1 MKCHRHGKAL
11 VNGKLG
17 WEVKVDSE
25 LVLNGKTYFV
35 SVNQSKDGFKYKI
48 DDTEKDFEPLDF
60 SDKCFKLNI
69 NGVARTVYVATDKG
83 KSFVHI
89 DGIVIPVETAA
100 EEEESGAGGAEEIID
115 GKQMVHAPMPGK
127 IVKIPVEDGQE
138 VNKKD
143 ILCVVEAMKMENEI
157 RSKLKGIVREIK
169 FKDGDLVG
177 TEETIL
183 IVESSEE

>member
-1 MKCHRHGKAL
+1 
-11 VNGKLG
+11 
-17 WEVKVDSE
+17 VDSE
-25 LVLNGKTYFV
+25 LVLNGKNYFV
-35 SVNQSKDGFKYKI
+35 SVNKSKDGFKFKI

-60 SDKCFKLNI
+60 SGNCFKLNI
-69 NGVARTVYVATDKG
+69 NGVARTVYVATEKG

-89 DGIVIPVETAA
+89 DGLVIPIEAA
-100 EEEESGAGGAEEIID
+100 SEESESGAGGAEEIID

-138 VNKKD
+138 VNEKE

-169 FKDGDLVG
+169 YKDGDLVG

-183 IVESSEE
+183 YVEALEE